1 MPFAAAAAVATAAAT
16 AYSAYSSSQNAAKAR
31 KAATST
37 GTQDSSGTSFL
48 GGAAGNTAQQY
59 QELAQTY
66 ANTPAQ
72 IYGGKRI
79 ADLSPD
85 QMDAF
90 NVARAS
96 AGKASKAYGDY
107 GSLLDAYNANSMVP
121 ASRNLAGG
129 ISDIAA
135 GSKDILS
142 PLGGYTA
149 ASGNLAGYAPGIS
162 TTGAGA
168 TLDLARTIPQ
178 TNLSGYMN
186 PYTRAVLDPQLE
198 DLARANAI
206 ERNRLNANAAKTGA
220 FGGSRNALQQSEL
233 ERNYEK
239 EAARTSGLAY
249 SNAYNSA
256 LEQFRKDQTA
266 IPAQYAA
273 AMGLLSQG
281 QGIQK
286 NAIDAAKAELEA
298 RTNAQQQGITA
309 QSGLANAAALENAE
323 LKRYADYVTSGK
335 DAYNASAAP
344 LLTIGEA
351 NRNYMQQI
359 YDQAYQDWYNQYY
372 GIPEK
377 KLQVLGTAVGSSIN
391 PGALQY
397 SATGNL
403 ATTSTPAMGSNNT
416 LGGALATFGGM
427 AMNPSVQKTLNN
439 WFSGSGSSGSPNTN
453 ATNAAL
459 AAGPVDS
466 MGNPVG
472 M

>member
-1 MPFAAAAAVATAAAT
+1 MPFAATAAVVAAAAT
-16 AYSAYSSSQNAAKAR
+16 AYNAYSSSQNAAKAR
-31 KAATST
+31 KAATSY
-37 GTQDSSGTSFL
+37 GTQDQSGTSYL
-48 GGAAGNTAQQY
+48 GGPAGNTAQLY

-72 IYGGKRI
+72 IYGGKRV
-79 ADLSPD
+79 ADFSPD
-85 QMDAF
+85 QFAGFDA
-90 NVARAS
+90 ARAS
-96 AGKASKAYGDY
+96 AYGAGKAYDAYGNR
-107 GSLLDAYNANSMVP
+107 LDAYNANSMVP

-129 ISDIAA
+129 ISDIAV
-135 GSKDILS
+135 GSKDVLG

-149 ASGNLAGYAPGIS
+149 ASGNLAAYAPGIA

-178 TNLSGYMN
+178 TDLSGYMN
-186 PYTRAVLDPQLE
+186 PYLRGVLDPQLE
-198 DLARANAI
+198 DIARANAI
-206 ERNRLNANAAKTGA
+206 ERNRLASQQAKVGA
-220 FGGSRNALQQSEL
+220 FGGSRSALQQAEL
-233 ERNYEK
+233 ERNLEK
-239 EAARTSGLAY
+239 EFGRASGTAY
-249 SNAYNSA
+249 SDAYKSA

-273 AMGLLSQG
+273 AQGLLSQG

-286 NAIDAAKAELEA
+286 NAIDAAKAELDA
-298 RTNAQQQGITA
+298 RTTAQQQGITA
-309 QSGLANAAALENAE
+309 QSGLANVAALENAE

-335 DAYNASAAP
+335 DAYNAAAAP

-351 NRNYMQQI
+351 NRNYMQQL
-359 YDQAYQDWYNQYY
+359 YDQAYQDWVNQYY
-372 GIPEK
+372 TIPEK

-391 PGALQY
+391 PGALNY
-397 SATGNL
+397 STTGNL
-403 ATTSTPAMGSNNT
+403 VSSSTPALGSNNM
-416 LGGALATFGGM
+416 LGGALATFGGL
-427 AMNPSVQKTLNN
+427 ATNPAVQKGLTN
-439 WFSGSGSSGSPNTN
+439 WFSGSGGGAPNTN